1 MDSYTYKRKKSLCN
15 MDLYSDMF
23 TVGKYDFPFVRPY
36 NEDMPNRLLPF
47 NKALRSRKKDSFVH
61 FYINDYQFERLW
73 NVPKNYLDVLK
84 GYDGVVSPD
93 FSVYVDMPEA
103 MRIWNTYR
111 NRFLASWMQMK
122 GIDVIP
128 NVTWSDEESYRYCFD
143 GLPKRSIV
151 AVNSMGIIGNRKSLY
166 LWQKGYEKM
175 LSLLEP
181 IQIVR
186 YGAKIKG
193 EDESISR
200 YYECEHLRRMKNG
213 R

>member
-1 MDSYTYKRKKSLCN
+1 MDAYTHKRKKSLCN
-15 MDLYSDMF
+15 MDLFANVSTIGIY
-23 TVGKYDFPFVRPY
+23 
-36 NEDMPNRLLPF
+36 DMPVVSAYNGDEPKRLLSF
-47 NKALRSRKKDSFVH
+47 NKALRSRKTDSFVH

-73 NVPKNYLDVLK
+73 NVPESYLDVF
-84 GYDGVVSPD
+84 GRYDGVIGPD
-93 FSVYVDMPEA
+93 YSVYVDMPEA

-111 NRFLASWMQMK
+111 NKLLTHWMQK
-122 GIDVIP
+122 NGVDVIP

-143 GLPKRSIV
+143 GLPKHSIV

-175 LSLLEP
+175 LSLLKP
-181 IQIVR
+181 SQIVR